1 MGSVDVLLSK
11 VPGVGMPWR
20 DDLVEAVTTESL
32 FVAPARISRS
42 TFAGVL
48 LAAGSPWAA
57 RGGEIYDTIAGGSHD
72 PGVWLAICAE
82 EHSYGM
88 NRDSVLWRND
98 TRSWTNARTV
108 RDPEITGWEIIRD
121 AVRRSDYVR
130 YADVLDSVRD
140 GLYRISDP
148 TYRYVR
154 EGRKTIGSVFAIW
167 TEGDGAR
174 YAASVVRRLNDW
186 IRAEAQTPYA
196 GVISGL
202 IDIRTLLARRDA
214 NSGVPAGPFER
225 RPVGD
230 KRGVV
235 IHYSGPPVTRRS
247 ETLAVLQS
255 EARYHVDKDWSR
267 AGDPPVRGDGLM
279 YHVAIGD
286 DGAAYLCRDLEA
298 VLWHC
303 GAWPQN
309 ALALSIHV
317 PIGGDQRA
325 TAAQVG
331 TLRRVVDDWRQST
344 RTPCD
349 EVWGHQELQPTSCP
363 GTLMADFVRPY
374 RAANDTIG
382 EGQWFSETN
391 CYVGGAFWAY
401 WRDRGGLP
409 IFGYPLTN
417 ERVDDGLTVQYFERA
432 VFEWHPANPVP
443 YKVLLRRLGADA
455 LAVKTKEVAS

>member
-1 MGSVDVLLSK
+1 ME
-11 VPGVGMPWR
+11 P
-20 DDLVEAVTTESL
+20 VTTDSL

-48 LAAGSPWAA
+48 LAAASPWAA
-57 RGGEIYDTIAGGSHD
+57 RAGEIYDTIAGGGHD

-82 EHSYGM
+82 EHTYGT
-88 NRDSVLWRND
+88 NRNSVLWRND
-98 TRSWTNARTV
+98 TRSWTNARSV
-108 RDPEITGWEIIRD
+108 RDPGITGWAIIRD
-121 AVRRSDYVR
+121 AVRGSDYVR

-140 GLYRISDP
+140 GLYRITDP

-154 EGRKTIGSVFAIW
+154 EGRNTIGAVFEIW

-174 YAASVVRRLNDW
+174 YAASVVRRLNGW
-186 IRAEAQTPYA
+186 IQTQADAPYA
-196 GVISGL
+196 GVIDGL
-202 IDIRTLLARRDA
+202 IDVRQLLARRDA
-214 NSGVPAGPFER
+214 RDGIAAGPFER
-225 RPVGD
+225 RLLRD

-235 IHYSGPPVTRRS
+235 IHYSGPPVVRRN

-267 AGDPPVRGDGLM
+267 VGDPPVRGDGLM

-286 DGAAYLCRDLEA
+286 DGTAYLCRDLED

-303 GAWPQN
+303 GAWPEN
-309 ALALSIHV
+309 ALALSVHV

-325 TAAQVG
+325 TAAQLL
-331 TLRRVVDDWRQST
+331 TLRRVVDAWRHAT
-344 RTPCD
+344 GTARD
-349 EVWGHQELQPTSCP
+349 EVRGHQELQPTACP

-374 RAANDTIG
+374 RAERDQARD
-382 EGQWFSETN
+382 GQWFSETG

-417 ERVDDGLTVQYFERA
+417 ERIEDGVTVQYFERA
-432 VFEWHPANPVP
+432 VFEWHPSNPDP

-455 LAVKTKEVAS
+455 LAVKTNEVAS